1 MTNYISQAEAEELCE
16 TMLRLYLG
24 RNTPASDRID
34 IDGFVRGYLKC
45 RILYETFAEDDPDK
59 IGFAG
64 DGKTPLQIKKDGKTI
79 SAVFPFQTIVLER
92 FLLTPEESTHR
103 RFTLA
108 HEAGHVIA
116 MP

>member
-45 RILYETFAEDDPDK
+45 RILY
-59 IGFAG
+59 
-64 DGKTPLQIKKDGKTI
+64 
-79 SAVFPFQTIVLER
+79 
-92 FLLTPEESTHR
+92 
-103 RFTLA
+103 
-108 HEAGHVIA
+108 
-116 MP
+116 

>member
-64 DGKTPLQIKKDGKTI
+64 DGKTPLQIKKRRKNNIG
-79 SAVFPFQTIVLER
+79 SVPFSDYR
-92 FLLTPEESTHR
+92 AG
-103 RFTLA
+103 TLPA
-108 HEAGHVIA
+108 HPGRIHASPLYPGA
-116 MP
+116 

>member
-45 RILYETFAEDDPDK
+45 RLLYETFAEDDPEK

-64 DGKTPLQIKKDGKTI
+64 DGKTPLQTKKTEKQYRQC
-79 SAVFPFQTIVLER
+79 SLFRLSCWNASCSPR
-92 FLLTPEESTHR
+92 KNPR
-103 RFTLA
+103 
-108 HEAGHVIA
+108 IA
-116 MP
+116 ALPWRMRPVMSSLCV